1 MGVITAIRLSL
12 FHSVE
17 YMKQYV
23 VDETVTRRAW
33 IYQRGNQNPYIE
45 EEQTTQWPKEKV
57 QKDKQRSTKHTHK
70 AKDRVTRTP
79 LKIGGE
85 LRSSE
90 RVGSSCSTNDT
101 RHVNLVT
108 NPVIS
113 HARGKD
119 REVFT
124 TSETYP
130 WSSMTQIFYNGQ
142 PRRRQ

>member
-1 MGVITAIRLSL
+1 MKLLQEELEYTKGVIRIRISKNRQ
-12 FHSVE
+12 HND
-17 YMKQYV
+17 Q
-23 VDETVTRRAW
+23 
-33 IYQRGNQNPYIE
+33 
-45 EEQTTQWPKEKV
+45 KEKE
-57 QKDKQRSTKHTHK
+57 QKDKQRSTKHIHK
-70 AKDRVTRTP
+70 TKDRVTRTP

-101 RHVNLVT
+101 RHVNLAT

-113 HARGKD
+113 HERGKD

-142 PRRRQ
+142 PSYDGDSKTFEVMTST